1 MRRNGGRVRREA
13 ERRARERL
21 GRVLPG
27 LAMAGILACAS
38 VPAGPGA
45 TSAAAGAMAIPPAN
59 APYRDPKLAIDV
71 RVEDLLARMTPEEK
85 FWQLFMVPGDL
96 SDGPAKYAHGVYG
109 VQIVSARS
117 APRAADGV
125 RDRAALAKH
134 AAEQSNLLQ
143 HYLVENT
150 RLGIPGIMF
159 EEAVHGLLQDG
170 ATVYPSAIALAATW
184 DTVLVG
190 QVATAIAAEAR
201 ARGVRQ
207 VLSPVVNVATDPRWG
222 RVQETYG
229 EDPMLS
235 SAMAV
240 AFVSP
245 LEHVGVVTT
254 PKHFV
259 ANFGDGGRDSYPIDI
274 SDRAL
279 EETSFPPFFWALTL
293 GGSRSVMASYNSVD
307 GLPATTNRWLLT
319 TILRDN
325 WHFGGVVI
333 GDAAAT
339 GGAQVL
345 HFTSPDNATSTKQ
358 AIEAGLDVLFQ
369 TSVDQGPM
377 FYEPV
382 RKGIIDQRAIDRAVR
397 RVLWLKFS
405 LGLFEHPY
413 ADPELAARLSGLAV
427 QRSLARTSAREGLVL
442 LRNEG
447 RMLPLAK
454 SLARVAVIGADATE
468 GRVGDYSPRDAQ
480 ATTILDG
487 IRKKLGAAAVR
498 SVPGVPRTS
507 EEVAVVPA
515 QFLRHACLAPAP
527 AAADCAEHGLK
538 AEYFDN
544 IELSGAPHITRV
556 DATVQFAWTLTGP
569 ARGLAR
575 DWYSA
580 RWTGQLIAPVTGTMR
595 IGVEGNNDFRLW
607 IDGKLVIDDW
617 PRASYGRELRPVTL
631 ERGKPYEIRLEY
643 AASRENGRV
652 KLILDQGVHDDW
664 RMQIAAAVEAARAS
678 EVAVVVA
685 GIEEGEFRDRASLA
699 LPGHQ
704 EALIQAVSAT
714 GTPVVVVLVGGS
726 AITMGRWIGGVQAV
740 LDAWYPGEEG
750 GHAVADALFGDV
762 NPGGHLPMTFAAAE
776 GQLPL
781 VYDHKPTGRGDDY
794 VDLSGE
800 PAFPFGFGLSYTQ
813 FTYSSL
819 DITPAA
825 IPPLGRSLIRCRV
838 KNTGTVAGDEVV
850 QLYVHQVVASVAQ
863 PVIALKGFER
873 VHLAPGEER
882 IVNFILGPEELSMFD
897 ASMRRVVETG
907 EFRVMIGASSRDLR
921 LRGTL
926 VVR

>member
-1 MRRNGGRVRREA
+1 MRILA
-13 ERRARERL
+13 
-21 GRVLPG
+21 VLSG
-27 LAMAGILACAS
+27 LAITGVMACAS
-38 VPAGPGA
+38 VRAGPGA
-45 TSAAAGAMAIPPAN
+45 TPGAAGATAIPPAN
-59 APYRDPKLAIDV
+59 APYRNPKLAIDT

-117 APRAADGV
+117 APRAADGA
-125 RDRAALAKH
+125 RDRSALAKH
-134 AAEQSNLLQ
+134 AAEQANALQ
-143 HYLVENT
+143 HYLVEKT
-150 RLGIPGIMF
+150 RLGIPAIMF
-159 EEAVHGLLQDG
+159 EEAVHGLVQDG
-170 ATVYPSAIALAATW
+170 ATVYPSAIAFAATW
-184 DTVLVG
+184 DTALVG

-229 EDPMLS
+229 EDPLLA

-245 LEHVGVVTT
+245 FERIGVVTT

-274 SDRAL
+274 SDRQL
-279 EETSFPPFFWALTL
+279 EETYFPPFFRAMAV

-307 GLPATTNRWLLT
+307 GLPATASRWLLT

-333 GDAAAT
+333 GDQAAT

-345 HFTSPDNATSTKQ
+345 HFTSPDNATSTKR
-358 AIEAGLDVLFQ
+358 AIEAGLDVIFQ

-377 FYEPV
+377 FYEPF
-382 RKGIIDQRAIDRAVR
+382 RTGAIDEGAIDRSVR
-397 RVLWLKFS
+397 RVLRLKFE

-413 ADPELAARLSGLAV
+413 ADPERAARVSGLAV
-427 QRSLARTSAREGLVL
+427 ERSLARESARESLVL

-447 RMLPLAK
+447 RALPLAK
-454 SLARVAVIGADATE
+454 SVARVAVIGADAFD
-468 GRVGDYSPRDAQ
+468 GRVGDYSPSDAQ
-480 ATTILDG
+480 AVSILDG
-487 IRKKLGAAAVR
+487 IREKVGAAAVLAV
-498 SVPGVPRTS
+498 SGVPRATP
-507 EEVAVVPA
+507 EAAVVPA
-515 QFLRHACLAPAP
+515 EFLRHACLAATPP
-527 AAADCAEHGLK
+527 SADCAEPGLK

-544 IELSGAPHITRV
+544 IELEGTPRVTRA

-569 ARGLAR
+569 GRGLAR

-580 RWTGQLIAPVTGTMR
+580 RWTGQLIAPVTGTVR
-595 IGVEGNNDFRLW
+595 IGVEGNNGFRLW
-607 IDGKLVIDDW
+607 IDGKLVIDSW
-617 PRASYGRELRPVTL
+617 RRPSYGLELRPVAL

-643 AASRENGRV
+643 AAPRENGRV
-652 KLILDQGVHDDW
+652 KLVWDRGVHDDW
-664 RMQIAAAVEAARAS
+664 RAQVAAAAAAARS
-678 EVAVVVA
+678 SDVAIVVA
-685 GIEEGEFRDRASLA
+685 GIEEGEFRDRASLS

-704 EALIQAVSAT
+704 EALIEAVSAT

-750 GHAVADALFGDV
+750 GRAVADALFGDA
-762 NPGGHLPMTFAAAE
+762 NPGGRLPMTFAAAE

-813 FTYSSL
+813 FSYSSL

-825 IPPLGRSLIRCRV
+825 ISALGRSLIRCRV
-838 KNTGTVAGDEVV
+838 KNTGAVAGDEVV
-850 QLYVHQVVASVAQ
+850 QLYVHQVVASVAR

-882 IVNFILGPEELSMFD
+882 VVSFILGPEELAMFD
-897 ASMRRVVETG
+897 ASMRRVVEPG

-926 VVR
+926 IAR